1 MPQSALI
8 QLDCNQTA
16 ISQAQENVQCFFFFF
31 FLCMQLDIIEVTHS
45 HGMPKVL
52 WNNEIAN
59 VIGKIWVILLIICLK
74 SDIDGSYE
82 LNSSFLLG
90 LVRLV
95 QACPKCLEK

>member
-1 MPQSALI
+1 
-8 QLDCNQTA
+8 
-16 ISQAQENVQCFFFFF
+16 
-31 FLCMQLDIIEVTHS
+31 MQLDIIEATHS

>member
-31 FLCMQLDIIEVTHS
+31 FFFLCMQLDIIEATHS

-52 WNNEIAN
+52 
-59 VIGKIWVILLIICLK
+59 
-74 SDIDGSYE
+74 
-82 LNSSFLLG
+82 
-90 LVRLV
+90 
-95 QACPKCLEK
+95 